1 MTTKSITQI
10 SVIAALLTLFALFK
24 LPALIPG
31 LEFQLS
37 APVSI
42 LILAFFGIKRY
53 FIGGLISSA
62 ILFIIGVFNPLHL
75 AISIIFRIV
84 AIGIV
89 YFWGVSLKSLSLASC
104 AGTLTSRI
112 ILASILNLPP
122 ILLVAHALPGIIFT
136 IIVVVILYPALSKRP
151 IIQAI
156 CK

>member
-10 SVIAALLTLFALFK
+10 SAIATLLTIFALFK
-24 LPALIPG
+24 LPAVIPG

-62 ILFIIGVFNPLHL
+62 TLFIMGVFNPLNL
-75 AISIIFRIV
+75 FISIMFRVV
-84 AIGIV
+84 AIAIV
-89 YFWGVSLKSLSLASC
+89 YFCGVSVRSLSIASC
-104 AGTLTSRI
+104 AGTLSSRL
-112 ILASILNLPP
+112 ILAGILHLPP
-122 ILLVAHALPGIIFT
+122 ILLVAHALPGILFT
-136 IIVVVILYPALSKRP
+136 LIVIVILYPALSKRP
-151 IIQAI
+151 VVQNF